1 MTDKPLPD
9 LVCFD
14 LETTGVDV
22 FEDRI
27 VTASITT
34 MTKTGE
40 VVDNYEFLIN
50 PGVEIPQ
57 GAIDT
62 HGITNEYVRE
72 HGYDADATIPLVYDT
87 LRKHTA
93 LPLVIMN
100 AQFDVS
106 LLHYEMERH
115 TGGGWHYLDEFNI
128 IDPMI
133 LDRTLD
139 KYRKGPRK
147 LVNLAEH
154 YGVPVDESKAHDST
168 YDNYLAGNVAI
179 AIVRKYKVTNGYLK
193 TQPQLYRE
201 WATGLEEHKRKTDK
215 TFSMSKDWPLKL
227 R

>member
-1 MTDKPLPD
+1 MTDIAM
-9 LVCFD
+9 VCFD
-14 LETTGVDV
+14 TETTGVDV

-34 MTKTGE
+34 MTRTGE

-62 HGITNEYVRE
+62 HGITNEYAQE
-72 HGYDADATIPLVYDT
+72 HGADPAEEIPRIAAKLEQYRSV
-87 LRKHTA
+87 
-93 LPLVIMN
+93 PLVIMN
-100 AQFDVS
+100 AQYDVS
-106 LLHYEMERH
+106 LLTYELERL
-115 TGGGWHYLDEFNI
+115 GYPERLDWSKFNI

-147 LVNLAEH
+147 LVNLAAH
-154 YGVPVDESKAHDST
+154 YGILVDESKAHDST

-179 AIVRKYKVTNGYLK
+179 AIVHKYKVTNGYLK